1 MVTLHLKHVTLCC
14 RWALDLAAAYCRA
27 LQLEDARKVGLMKP
41 ARGRERV
48 HFVQRLHVT
57 TPRVWRRRLPLT
69 PAISAPELCS
79 HQDVPQEMHD
89 RMCHVREKMR
99 QRAIEALAALADDE
113 VFA

>member
-27 LQLEDARKVGLMKP
+27 LQMEDKVGLIKP

-48 HFVQRLHVT
+48 HSVQRLHVT
-57 TPRVWRRRLPLT
+57 KSRVWRRRLPLT

-79 HQDVPQEMHD
+79 HQDVPQEMRD
-89 RMCHVREKMR
+89 RMCHVRENMR
-99 QRAIEALAALADDE
+99 QRAIEALATLADDE